1 MFRMISMIYK
11 HLWDNYMKLFNNLFY
26 LLIFQR
32 WSVTP
37 ERKKSR
43 SEDLDKILESFW
55 PERSDARE
63 RLSERQQAFF
73 VLTTDQ
79 RKVKGER
86 ALSLITVWHE
96 NVLSTEVMS
105 RDTNNNNNNTTS
117 WCFCQM
123 GETCSWT
130 QRRCTVK
137 EFLGASGMRTGVSRR
152 HRNELHEVPEKQN
165 NNNRLRKMVD

>member
-1 MFRMISMIYK
+1 MPRLVFIDGVCCWISRSKVAVLFSLMFRMISMIYK

-105 RDTNNNNNNTTS
+105 RDTNNNNNNNHLV
-117 WCFCQM
+117 M
-123 GETCSWT
+123 
-130 QRRCTVK
+130 
-137 EFLGASGMRTGVSRR
+137 FLSDG
-152 HRNELHEVPEKQN
+152 RNL
-165 NNNRLRKMVD
+165 

>member
-1 MFRMISMIYK
+1 
-11 HLWDNYMKLFNNLFY
+11 MKLFNNLFH

-43 SEDLDKILESFW
+43 LKTLTRSSSLFGQRDLT
-55 PERSDARE
+55 RE

-86 ALSLITVWHE
+86 ALSLITV
-96 NVLSTEVMS
+96 
-105 RDTNNNNNNTTS
+105 
-117 WCFCQM
+117 
-123 GETCSWT
+123 
-130 QRRCTVK
+130 
-137 EFLGASGMRTGVSRR
+137 
-152 HRNELHEVPEKQN
+152 
-165 NNNRLRKMVD
+165 

>member
-1 MFRMISMIYK
+1 
-11 HLWDNYMKLFNNLFY
+11 MKLFNNLFY

-37 ERKKSR
+37 GKKSR

-86 ALSLITVWHE
+86 ALSLITV
-96 NVLSTEVMS
+96 
-105 RDTNNNNNNTTS
+105 
-117 WCFCQM
+117 
-123 GETCSWT
+123 
-130 QRRCTVK
+130 
-137 EFLGASGMRTGVSRR
+137 
-152 HRNELHEVPEKQN
+152 
-165 NNNRLRKMVD
+165 

>member
-11 HLWDNYMKLFNNLFY
+11 HLWDNYMELFNNLFY

-105 RDTNNNNNNTTS
+105 HDTNNNNNNHLVMFLS
-117 WCFCQM
+117 DGRNLELNAAM
-123 GETCSWT
+123 VHGE
-130 QRRCTVK
+130 
-137 EFLGASGMRTGVSRR
+137 GVSRGIWD
-152 HRNELHEVPEKQN
+152 EDWGLPKASKQASWSTW
-165 NNNRLRKMVD
+165 KTK

>member
-1 MFRMISMIYK
+1 MEC
-11 HLWDNYMKLFNNLFY
+11 D
-26 LLIFQR
+26 
-32 WSVTP
+32 
-37 ERKKSR
+37 SR
-43 SEDLDKILESFW
+43 TEEEPFWRPWQDPRVFW

-105 RDTNNNNNNTTS
+105 RDTNNNNNNNHLVMFLSDGRNLELNAATVH
-117 WCFCQM
+117 
-123 GETCSWT
+123 GE
-130 QRRCTVK
+130 RV
-137 EFLGASGMRTGVSRR
+137 F
-152 HRNELHEVPEKQN
+152 
-165 NNNRLRKMVD
+165 